1 MCFFSG
7 RKVKRNWIFTLRLF
21 DFEGGRKHPRSDGMK
36 RLVGW
41 NFAVVSVWFSCC
53 KRQNPSEK
61 RQKLI
66 LPTIQFGSERV
77 ATSSNPRLFLLRNR
91 NLAFLCGGGGVVF
104 FGAVWHL
111 SVTCVCQFHS
121 FIHAV
126 CNYTVLLRGR
136 FSLGP
141 LYSLDVVEEEL
152 VKHHLK
158 WEKELDRRG
167 VDSRDAGEGHGVGAV
182 VQRWR
187 GKCPDS
193 AGGGVG
199 RRVTGLNDITSCPS
213 AFPVTCPPFYG
224 ATLQRCC
231 GEPSNAHRHVW
242 GILRRHGERRERRSE
257 QTQPHGPRA
266 RGTLEIWLTLSL
278 WKGFRK
284 FPPISP
290 SSLGVPG
297 WLFILRL
304 PGEFWGE
311 EGAKVKTEQYVTTKQ
326 SCKC

>member
-1 MCFFSG
+1 MTVWNGWLGEISLWCPFDSPAVNG
-7 RKVKRNWIFTLRLF
+7 RTLP
-21 DFEGGRKHPRSDGMK
+21 RKGKSWSSRPSSLGQK
-36 RLVGW
+36 GW
-41 NFAVVSVWFSCC
+41 LHHQTLNYFYFVTGIWPFY
-53 KRQNPSEK
+53 
-61 RQKLI
+61 
-66 LPTIQFGSERV
+66 V
-77 ATSSNPRLFLLRNR
+77 A
-91 NLAFLCGGGGVVF
+91 GGGVVF

-311 EGAKVKTEQYVTTKQ
+311 EGAKVKTEQNVTTKQ